1 MNRIEL
7 LNTFACDYVQ
17 QSGND
22 FADPLNE
29 ISHHLYLDITINKRL
44 KSQTGIQHFGNSSDL
59 GDLLKSG

>member
-44 KSQTGIQHFGNSSDL
+44 ESSILETALTL
-59 GDLLKSG
+59 GTC